1 MKIRSIINFIKK
13 HIFKSREKK
22 EKTNIELNV
31 KDNNIENLKKNE
43 SYVRINSINWNLINK
58 ISKNDIIFVKM
69 NEEAIKA
76 KNIENEHS
84 KRPLVVTKKDNTNGY
99 IEGYYCTS
107 NINNFIFRD
116 NYNGLKLVLNKNTY
130 HFSKNTLVML
140 NNLVTLPYEN
150 VIHTMSHLSDKDIK
164 FLYKYNK
171 LFHNIPVTSC
181 EANKLVEPGDVISK
195 DKKRYLIYQT
205 DSTYCYGYEIK
216 RSKKEVN
223 LKENHNYF
231 KFYNKL
237 YLVNYTNPRIFNTN
251 DTLCIIDRFN
261 KDIVKE
267 VRDNKKKIR
276 YEKKKNEKE
285 KVKTKTQKVN

>member
-1 MKIRSIINFIKK
+1 MKIRSIINFIKE
-13 HIFKSREKK
+13 HIFKSKEKK
-22 EKTNIELNV
+22 EEPNVELNT
-31 KDNNIENLKKNE
+31 KDNNTENPEKNE

-84 KRPLVVTKKDNTNGY
+84 KRPLVVTKKDNTNRY

-130 HFSKNTLVML
+130 DFSKNTLVML

-150 VIHTMSHLSDKDIK
+150 VIHTMSHLTDKDTK
-164 FLYKYNK
+164 LLHKYSK

-205 DSTYCYGYEIK
+205 DSTYCYGYEIR

-237 YLVNYTNPRIFNTN
+237 YSVNYTNPRIFNAN

-285 KVKTKTQKVN
+285 KVKAKTKRLN

>member
-1 MKIRSIINFIKK
+1 
-13 HIFKSREKK
+13 
-22 EKTNIELNV
+22 
-31 KDNNIENLKKNE
+31 
-43 SYVRINSINWNLINK
+43 
-58 ISKNDIIFVKM
+58 M

-84 KRPLVVTKKDNTNGY
+84 KRPLVVTKKDNTNRY

-130 HFSKNTLVML
+130 DFSKNTLVML

-150 VIHTMSHLSDKDIK
+150 VIHTMSHLTDKDTK
-164 FLYKYNK
+164 LLHKYSK

-205 DSTYCYGYEIK
+205 DSTYCYGYEIR

-237 YLVNYTNPRIFNTN
+237 YSVNYTNPRIFNAN

-285 KVKTKTQKVN
+285 KVKTKRLN

>member
-237 YLVNYTNPRIFNTN
+237 YLVNYTNPRIFNTY